1 MIRKDKNMEKEKL
14 IVDIIQKSTNNIP
27 GKAIRND
34 RILKKFFDIVPQTG
48 WMSKEDYEKI
58 MLFVEEFKLD
68 DPQNL
73 IKWLVDLHFAGIES
87 INEGIA
93 NIRRDLLTSEIKKIS
108 AVMDMIEDIDFGD
121 DRNTL
126 LKKYTDQ
133 LMGVVSDIEGKIS
146 NYISEIDRIDNL
158 PRYKFFLQAN
168 FNKSKVITSVQL
180 AKAALLAYFEAL
192 NIQVII
198 ANERHGINSAY
209 QKNYLGKRL
218 NFIESLKISLVYSYD
233 KNKDSEFW
241 DSSKLKGRINEIKQ
255 ISNKLNEYL
264 ESNSETEIEDFEEE
278 IDYS

>member
-1 MIRKDKNMEKEKL
+1 MIMKDKNMEKEKL
-14 IVDIIQKSTNNIP
+14 IVDIIQKSTSKIP
-27 GKAIRND
+27 SKAIRND
-34 RILKKFFDIVPQTG
+34 RILRKFFDIVPQTD

-68 DPQNL
+68 NPQNL

-93 NIRRDLLTSEIKKIS
+93 NIRRDLLTSEITKIS
-108 AVMDMIEDIDFGD
+108 SVIEMIQDIDCYD
-121 DRNTL
+121 NRDSL
-126 LKKYTDQ
+126 LKTYSDE
-133 LMGVVSDIEGKIS
+133 LMRVISDIEGKIS
-146 NYISEIDRIDNL
+146 NYISEIDSIDNL

-168 FNKSKVITSVQL
+168 FNKSKVTTSVQL
-180 AKAALLAYFEAL
+180 AKAALQAYFEAL

-198 ANERHGINSAY
+198 ANERHGINSTY

-218 NFIESLKISLVYSYD
+218 DFIERLKISLVYSYD
-233 KNKDSEFW
+233 KYKDKEFW

>member
-1 MIRKDKNMEKEKL
+1 MEKEKL
-14 IVDIIQKSTNNIP
+14 IVDIIQKSTSKIP
-27 GKAIRND
+27 SKAIRND
-34 RILKKFFDIVPQTG
+34 RILRKFFDIVPQTD

-68 DPQNL
+68 NPQNL

-93 NIRRDLLTSEIKKIS
+93 NIRRDLLTSEITKIS
-108 AVMDMIEDIDFGD
+108 SVIEMIQDIDCYD
-121 DRNTL
+121 NRDSL
-126 LKKYTDQ
+126 LKTYSDE
-133 LMGVVSDIEGKIS
+133 LMRVISDIEGKIS
-146 NYISEIDRIDNL
+146 NYISEIDSIDNL

-168 FNKSKVITSVQL
+168 FNKSKVTTSVQL
-180 AKAALLAYFEAL
+180 AKAALQAYFEAL

-198 ANERHGINSAY
+198 ANERHGINSTY

-218 NFIESLKISLVYSYD
+218 DFIERLKISLVYSYD
-233 KNKDSEFW
+233 KYKDKEFW
-241 DSSKLKGRINEIKQ
+241 DSSKLKGRINEIKH

>member
-1 MIRKDKNMEKEKL
+1 MIMKDKNMEKEKL
-14 IVDIIQKSTNNIP
+14 IVDIIQKSTSKIP
-27 GKAIRND
+27 SKAIRND
-34 RILKKFFDIVPQTG
+34 RILRKFFDIVPQTG

-68 DPQNL
+68 NPQNL

-93 NIRRDLLTSEIKKIS
+93 NIRRDLLTSEITKIS
-108 AVMDMIEDIDFGD
+108 SVIEMIQDIDCYD
-121 DRNTL
+121 NRDSL
-126 LKKYTDQ
+126 LKTYSDE
-133 LMGVVSDIEGKIS
+133 LMRVISDIEGKIS
-146 NYISEIDRIDNL
+146 NYISEIDSIDNL

-168 FNKSKVITSVQL
+168 FNKSKVTTSVQL
-180 AKAALLAYFEAL
+180 AKAALQAYFEAL

-198 ANERHGINSAY
+198 ANERHGINSTY

-218 NFIESLKISLVYSYD
+218 DFIERLKISLVYSYD
-233 KNKDSEFW
+233 KYKDKEFW